1 MAKVLVVDDSLS
13 VRKVVERALVAK
25 QLDVV
30 SAASGTEAL
39 AQIERELPDLVVCD
53 VVMPDRDGYEICRFV
68 KSHPKLGQVP
78 VLLISGIVNG
88 TVLEQAAE
96 ARSDDVLRKPFEA
109 AELVR
114 KVSELLAGHGAPG
127 RPAAGRLDTPVTSGA
142 PLTNGAPVANGV
154 PMAPARPTP
163 PVPVTPAV
171 PPVTPQSIAALLS
184 SRGRGGAE
192 SAAPPVG
199 WTPSGVTPRVAAAA
213 PAREGAPSVATRDPA
228 PPLSVREAMPPAPVR
243 DAAPPAPA
251 PDLRTAL
258 AQFMGVSGAD
268 WAALSDREGFLIETA
283 GGIGS
288 EAEIASAMAAC
299 LVESSE
305 GIGREL
311 GRGGLGAMLVEYEKG
326 SVLLHTVGTTA
337 VLAVMLKDAA
347 ALGKVRYYV
356 KRMLPELVR
365 LI

>member
-13 VRKVVERALVAK
+13 VRKVVERALVAR
-25 QLDVV
+25 QLEVV
-30 SAASGTEAL
+30 SAASGNEAI

-68 KSHPKLGQVP
+68 KSHPKLGRVP

-114 KVSELLAGHGAPG
+114 KVSELLAGNGASG
-127 RPAAGRLDTPVTSGA
+127 RPATARLDA
-142 PLTNGAPVANGV
+142 PAANGAPVPAAQ
-154 PMAPARPTP
+154 PAPATV
-163 PVPVTPAV
+163 PVPPAA
-171 PPVTPQSIAALLS
+171 PPITPQSVAAILS
-184 SRGRGGAE
+184 RARSGE
-192 SAAPPVG
+192 PSTPPAG
-199 WTPSGVTPRVAAAA
+199 WTPPAPAPRVEPAAAA
-213 PAREGAPSVATRDPA
+213 R
-228 PPLSVREAMPPAPVR
+228 PPAPL
-243 DAAPPAPA
+243 A

-258 AQFMGVSGAD
+258 AQFMTASGAD
-268 WAALSDREGFLIETA
+268 WAALSDREGFLIEAA
-283 GGIGS
+283 GAAWS
-288 EAEIASAMAAC
+288 EVEIASAMAAC

-326 SVLLHTVGTTA
+326 SVLLHTVGSTA

-356 KRMLPELVR
+356 KRFLPDLARFV
-365 LI
+365 

>member
-13 VRKVVERALVAK
+13 VRKVVERALVAR
-25 QLDVV
+25 QLEVV
-30 SAASGTEAL
+30 SAASGTEAI

-114 KVSELLAGHGAPG
+114 KVSELLAGNGA
-127 RPAAGRLDTPVTSGA
+127 RTATVRLDASA
-142 PLTNGAPVANGV
+142 TNGAPV
-154 PMAPARPTP
+154 PTTQ
-163 PVPVTPAV
+163 PVPVPAAPAATPI
-171 PPVTPQSIAALLS
+171 TPQSVAALLN
-184 SRGRGGAE
+184 RARGGEPAI
-192 SAAPPVG
+192 PPAG
-199 WTPSGVTPRVAAAA
+199 WTPSA
-213 PAREGAPSVATRDPA
+213 PAPRMEGVVTGR
-228 PPLSVREAMPPAPVR
+228 PPAPL
-243 DAAPPAPA
+243 APA

-258 AQFMGVSGAD
+258 EQFMTASGAD

-283 GGIGS
+283 GAPGS

-326 SVLLHTVGTTA
+326 SVLLHTVGSTA

-356 KRMLPELVR
+356 KRFLPDLAR

>member
-30 SAASGTEAL
+30 SAASGNEAI

-68 KSHPKLGQVP
+68 KSHPRLGRVP

-96 ARSDDVLRKPFEA
+96 AKSDDVLRKPFEA

-114 KVSELLAGHGAPG
+114 KVSELLAG
-127 RPAAGRLDTPVTSGA
+127 
-142 PLTNGAPVANGV
+142 NGT
-154 PMAPARPTP
+154 PARPG
-163 PVPVTPAV
+163 PARIGAPATNGGPGTTARPAPAPMSAPAA
-171 PPVTPQSIAALLS
+171 PPVTPQSIAALLT
-184 SRGRGGAE
+184 SRRGSAE
-192 SAAPPVG
+192 PPAPPAG
-199 WTPSGVTPRVAAAA
+199 WTPPAAA
-213 PAREGAPSVATRDPA
+213 PRVESAPPAREPA
-228 PPLSVREAMPPAPVR
+228 PPT
-243 DAAPPAPA
+243 PA

-258 AQFMGVSGAD
+258 TQFMAVSGAD

-283 GGIGS
+283 GGVGS

-356 KRMLPELVR
+356 KRMLPDLAR

>member
-13 VRKVVERALVAK
+13 VRKVVERALIAR
-25 QLDVV
+25 QLEVV
-30 SAASGTEAL
+30 SAASGTEAI

-68 KSHPKLGQVP
+68 KSHPKLGRVP

-88 TVLEQAAE
+88 TVLEQAAN

-114 KVSELLAGHGAPG
+114 KVSDLLAGHSAPRG
-127 RPAAGRLDTPVTSGA
+127 TVAHMEAPAA
-142 PLTNGAPVANGV
+142 NGGPAAHP
-154 PMAPARPTP
+154 APASAPAPTAP
-163 PVPVTPAV
+163 PI
-171 PPVTPQSIAALLS
+171 TPQSVAALLS
-184 SRGRGGAE
+184 RARGGE
-192 SAAPPVG
+192 SSVPSTG
-199 WTPSGVTPRVAAAA
+199 WTPATAAARVE
-213 PAREGAPSVATRDPA
+213 PAGAGRPA
-228 PPLSVREAMPPAPVR
+228 SPLET
-243 DAAPPAPA
+243 A

-258 AQFMGVSGAD
+258 AQFMSASGAD
-268 WAALSDREGFLIETA
+268 WAAISDREGFLIETA
-283 GGIGS
+283 GAPGS

-311 GRGGLGAMLVEYEKG
+311 GRGGLAAMLVEYEKG
-326 SVLLHTVGTTA
+326 SVLLHTVGSTA

-356 KRMLPELVR
+356 KRSLPDLAR
-365 LI
+365 FI

>member
-13 VRKVVERALVAK
+13 VRKVVERALVAR
-25 QLDVV
+25 QLEVV
-30 SAASGTEAL
+30 SAASGNEAI

-114 KVSELLAGHGAPG
+114 KVSDLLAGHGAPRG
-127 RPAAGRLDTPVTSGA
+127 TVARPDAPAA
-142 PLTNGAPVANGV
+142 NGGPTAHPASAS
-154 PMAPARPTP
+154 PPAAPAAP
-163 PVPVTPAV
+163 PI
-171 PPVTPQSIAALLS
+171 TPQSVAAILS
-184 SRGRGGAE
+184 RARGGDS
-192 SAAPPVG
+192 SAPSVG
-199 WTPSGVTPRVAAAA
+199 WTPAAAA
-213 PAREGAPSVATRDPA
+213 ARVDPA
-228 PPLSVREAMPPAPVR
+228 GAARPASSL
-243 DAAPPAPA
+243 APP

-258 AQFMGVSGAD
+258 AQFMTASGAD
-268 WAALSDREGFLIETA
+268 WAAVSDREGFLIETA
-283 GGIGS
+283 GAPGS

-311 GRGGLGAMLVEYEKG
+311 GRGGLAAMLVEYEKG
-326 SVLLHTVGTTA
+326 SVLLHTVGSTA

-356 KRMLPELVR
+356 KRSLPDLAR
-365 LI
+365 FI

>member
-13 VRKVVERALVAK
+13 VRKVVERALVAR
-25 QLDVV
+25 QLEVV
-30 SAASGTEAL
+30 SAASGNEAI

-88 TVLEQAAE
+88 TVLEQAAD

-114 KVSELLAGHGAPG
+114 KVSELLAGNGASA
-127 RPAAGRLDTPVTSGA
+127 RAATARLDVPAV
-142 PLTNGAPVANGV
+142 NGAPVPAAQSV
-154 PMAPARPTP
+154 PAPAPVLPAAP
-163 PVPVTPAV
+163 PI
-171 PPVTPQSIAALLS
+171 TPQSVAAILS
-184 SRGRGGAE
+184 RARGGE
-192 SAAPPVG
+192 PLAPPAG
-199 WTPSGVTPRVAAAA
+199 WTPPAPAPRVEPAAAA
-213 PAREGAPSVATRDPA
+213 R
-228 PPLSVREAMPPAPVR
+228 PPAPL
-243 DAAPPAPA
+243 A

-258 AQFMGVSGAD
+258 AQFMTASGAD
-268 WAALSDREGFLIETA
+268 WAALTDREGFLIEAA
-283 GGIGS
+283 GAVGS

-326 SVLLHTVGTTA
+326 SVLLHTVGSTA
-337 VLAVMLKDAA
+337 VLAVMLRDAA

-356 KRMLPELVR
+356 KRFLPDLAR
-365 LI
+365 FI